1 MNSRTS
7 NIKRTQEASLVKC
20 KWCILECSQPGLRGT
35 LTVHEKLAAIPL
47 GIRDLDRKDNDHLF
61 EYTAHRVPL
70 H

>member
-1 MNSRTS
+1 MNSRTN
-7 NIKRTQEASLVKC
+7 NIERAQEASLVKR
-20 KWCILECSQPGLRGT
+20 KWCILACSHPGLRGT

-47 GIRDLDRKDNDHLF
+47 VIHDLDYKDNDHLF